1 MKMCVPSGLYVL
13 QNNLQYVGASHLPAA
28 VFQVLVQ
35 MKIITTAL
43 FSVAMLSRQLSI
55 MQWVAIVALGIGIG
69 ILSKSN
75 VAFFA
80 MYIYFLQG
88 FIRRIDIGNML
99 C

>member
-43 FSVAMLSRQLSI
+43 FSVAMLSRKLSV
-55 MQWVAIVALGIGIG
+55 MQWVAIVALGFGIG
-69 ILSKSN
+69 TCI
-75 VAFFA
+75 VATTA
-80 MYIYFLQG
+80 
-88 FIRRIDIGNML
+88 
-99 C
+99 